1 MFNYGVCVVLQS
13 NSAKVIYAV
22 SQFIPVVIF
31 NYLFRHRLHARSVIY
46 VNFLVLRSFPA
57 VFQFLPGVSGGF
69 MLYSVAD
76 NSCVAAQLVVNLP
89 VVIVEVFQ
97 ELCLWM

>member
-1 MFNYGVCVVLQS
+1 
-13 NSAKVIYAV
+13 
-22 SQFIPVVIF
+22 
-31 NYLFRHRLHARSVIY
+31 
-46 VNFLVLRSFPA
+46 
-57 VFQFLPGVSGGF
+57 